1 MAQIATVTSHGIR
14 AVLTLAIL
22 PRVADPTAHDAPAR
36 ADTGASAGAKSTAG
50 EAKRGLAPEIRGWA
64 IFGEKGILEA
74 SGSGSGWLEAGRA
87 VLAAADVAATEEA
100 THVHVAT
107 EDGEVFAVRLGDLA
121 MVAVTDRFAL
131 ASLVFA
137 DMRSALRDAVRGRAA
152 QVAEAA

>member
-1 MAQIATVTSHGIR
+1 MAQTATVTSHGIL
-14 AVLTLAIL
+14 AVLTPAIL

-36 ADTGASAGAKSTAG
+36 AEIGAPGGADRTAA

-64 IFGEKGILEA
+64 IFGEQGVLEA
-74 SGSGSGWLEAGRA
+74 SGNGFGWLEAGRA
-87 VLAAADVAATEEA
+87 VLEAADAAAGGEA

-107 EDGEVFAVRLGDLA
+107 EEGEVFAVRFGDLA
-121 MVAVTDRFAL
+121 MVAVTERFAL

-137 DMRSALRDAVRGRAA
+137 DMRSALRDAVRLRAA